1 MSENSLI
8 DFIDLKYFVAFRK
21 KECFKKRLMP
31 TYLNFFIGHVVG
43 INPLVFLQDYVFPN
57 QID

>member
-21 KECFKKRLMP
+21 KECFEKKK
-31 TYLNFFIGHVVG
+31 G
-43 INPLVFLQDYVFPN
+43 
-57 QID
+57 